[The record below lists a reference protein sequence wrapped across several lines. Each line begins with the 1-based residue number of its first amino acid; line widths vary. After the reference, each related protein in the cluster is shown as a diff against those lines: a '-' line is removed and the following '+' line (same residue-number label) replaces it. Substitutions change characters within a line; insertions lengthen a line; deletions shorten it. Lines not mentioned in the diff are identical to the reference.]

1 MIFGPQL
8 AKDARA
14 DLRDAKCEPSRGEA
28 AARCGSVWNR
38 KFSIQNS
45 RFKIK
50 RVYRTRLCMC
60 VISGCSL
67 RRTRMF
73 GYELR
78 ASARRRLRP
87 AAASYRSR
95 KFRIQNSRFKIKRA
109 FWVRLGIYFRSGR
122 SLRRTPATLWSCGPP
137 LPPGCGPLGPIGPT
151 LTRDKPAAERT
162 GLHKRTFGTRK
173 CSPPPGGGCGLL
185 RLPAKPQIQNSK
197 FKIQNHQSGCSLRST
212 QVRQRAAAR

>member
-8 AKDARA
+8 AKGTIDRT
-14 DLRDAKCEPSRGEA
+14 CEPSRGEA

-67 RRTRMF
+67 RRTRIF

-109 FWVRLGIYFRSGR
+109 FWARLGIYFRSGR

-137 LPPGCGPLGPIGPT
+137 PPQAAAHT
-151 LTRDKPAAERT
+151 VLTDRFRFRA
-162 GLHKRTFGTRK
+162 
-173 CSPPPGGGCGLL
+173 SPQPSGWACDVEEQPSAGGGRL
-185 RLPAKPQIQNSK
+185 RAAAASCEAANSE
-197 FKIQNHQSGCSLRST
+197 FKIQDSKSPIGLQPAEHAGSATSCGPPTSLRS
-212 QVRQRAAAR
+212 QI